1 MKNIVIL
8 GSTGSIGRQTL
19 EITREF
25 PDYFNIVGL
34 AAWNNADLL
43 RKQIDEFSPSYV
55 FFNQQKFVPLTE
67 KQTFMPMDEMA
78 CLPDT
83 DLVMIATTGKA
94 GLLPLVKALNQNKN
108 IAFANKEPL
117 VMAGE
122 YIKKL
127 RERHSGFFIPVDSEP
142 SAIWQCLE
150 NSPSEMAHVT
160 ITASGGP
167 FRNQSHS
174 SLKNVTPA
182 QALKHP
188 TWSMGKRIT
197 IDSALL
203 MNKGFEVIESRWLF
217 DISWDKI
224 KVVIHPQSIVHS
236 MVTFID
242 GSVKALLS
250 PPDMRIPIQY
260 ALSYPQRLPIV
271 YSKISDPVDFG
282 TLNFQPLDMNQYP
295 CFKLALNAGKQGG
308 TFPAV
313 LTASDEV
320 AVELFLENQ
329 IKFTDIHKLLET
341 VLAEHNPESA
351 FSLQSIL
358 AADQWARTRTKELAH
373 QLTN

>member
-1 MKNIVIL
+1 MKHIVIL

-19 EITREF
+19 EIIREF
-25 PDYFNIVGL
+25 PAHFNVLGL
-34 AAWNNADLL
+34 AAWNNTDLL
-43 RKQIDEFSPSYV
+43 SRQIKEFSPSYV
-55 FFNQQKFVPLTE
+55 FYNQQVQVPLTD
-67 KQTFMPMDEMA
+67 KQAFMPMDEMA
-78 CLPDT
+78 CLPDAH
-83 DLVMIATTGKA
+83 LIMIGTTGKA
-94 GLLPLVKALNQNKN
+94 GLLPLVQAIKQNKD

-127 RERHSGFFIPVDSEP
+127 RQNHSGFFLPVDSEP

-150 NSPSEMAHVT
+150 SSPSELAHVT

-167 FRNQSHS
+167 FRNQSHA
-174 SLKNVTPA
+174 SLKYVTPQ

-224 KVVIHPQSIVHS
+224 NVVIHPQSIVHS

-242 GSVKALLS
+242 GSVKALLC
-250 PPDMRIPIQY
+250 PPNMRIPIQY
-260 ALSYPQRLPIV
+260 ALSYPRRLPIV
-271 YSKISDPVDFG
+271 SGKVSDPVDFG
-282 TLNFQPLDMNQYP
+282 TLNFEPLDINNYP
-295 CFKLALNAGKQGG
+295 CFKLAIYAGKQGQ

-320 AVELFLENQ
+320 AVELFLQNQ
-329 IKFTDIHKLLET
+329 IKFTDIPKLLET
-341 VLAEHNPESA
+341 VLAEHTPTSA

-358 AADQWARTRTKELAH
+358 NADQWARTRTKELAN
-373 QLTN
+373 QLN